1 MISSTELHVLGST
14 VLILTD
20 FQLQGGERRAGTVAF
35 TLNSQLPSSLSPVL
49 YLHDFFFPCRHFT
62 LLATEGAFPK
72 LPQIFLVCIFYS
84 YGSVIGPNFLKEL
97 KFALEASDGV
107 VRLSNVFPN

>member
-49 YLHDFFFPCRHFT
+49 YLYDFFFHVDILLSLLQKVLSPNCLKYSLSVYFIHMDP
-62 LLATEGAFPK
+62 LLALTF
-72 LPQIFLVCIFYS
+72 
-84 YGSVIGPNFLKEL
+84 
-97 KFALEASDGV
+97 
-107 VRLSNVFPN
+107 